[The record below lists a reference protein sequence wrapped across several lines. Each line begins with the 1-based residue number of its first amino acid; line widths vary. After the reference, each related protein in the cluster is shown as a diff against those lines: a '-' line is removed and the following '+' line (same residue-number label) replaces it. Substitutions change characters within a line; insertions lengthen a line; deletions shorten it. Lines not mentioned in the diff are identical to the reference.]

1 MLFKIIIFAL
11 RFNSI
16 ECMQRFYPEITIATI
31 VLEMTEAVFETRAI
45 PVWHI
50 LIFAILCFYMVI
62 GVFALVRGIAGWPLI
77 FIFFIFFG
85 SLFFLFLFS
94 ILFSKLK
101 VYEDGISF
109 RTYHRCF
116 DEMGRI
122 ELKWGGRILVFG
134 WKWDWYLLLNP
145 QRFIEAVKAV
155 KPEALIG
162 YGKPVRRRK
171 SLIYSMI
178 PLASLVALWAIGYA
192 LGCIGVVIDPFVW
205 ALVWG
210 IAATLSTTVWVYCLP
225 PHRYRILNLGR
236 LGTSIA
242 MGLAIGIPIFLIT
255 LTRLF
260 M

>member
-1 MLFKIIIFAL
+1 MLLNVIILAL
-11 RFNSI
+11 RFNSF
-16 ECMQRFYPEITIATI
+16 ECMQRFYPEITIAI

-45 PVWHI
+45 LVWHI

-62 GVFALVRGIAGWPLI
+62 GVFALVGGIAGWPLI
-77 FIFFIFFG
+77 FVFFIFFG

-109 RTYHRCF
+109 RTYHVYF

-122 ELKWGGRILVFG
+122 DLKWGGRILVLG

-145 QRFIEAVKAV
+145 QRFIEAVEAV

-162 YGKPVRRRK
+162 YGKPVRRRE

-178 PLASLVALWAIGYA
+178 PLVSLVALWAIGYT
-192 LGCIGVVIDPFVW
+192 LGCIGVVIHPFVW

-210 IAATLSTTVWVYCLP
+210 VAATLSTTVWVYLLP
-225 PHRYRILNLGR
+225 PHRYRMLGLGR
-236 LGTSIA
+236 LGTSIT
-242 MGLAIGIPIFLIT
+242 MGLLFGIPIFLIM
-255 LTRLF
+255 LMKLF
-260 M
+260 V